1 MFLILYSRFLQCL
14 YFFVFIYFALTD
26 RISSSVV
33 RVGHKDGKDVE
44 PALDYILMRDDLYE
58 RILETS
64 RELPSL

>member
-1 MFLILYSRFLQCL
+1 MRDEILEELL
-14 YFFVFIYFALTD
+14 DAIEIYFALTD
-26 RISSSVV
+26 RISSSVIHI
-33 RVGHKDGKDVE
+33 GHKDGKDVE

>member
-1 MFLILYSRFLQCL
+1 MRDEILEELL
-14 YFFVFIYFALTD
+14 DAIEIYFALTD
-26 RISSSVV
+26 RISSSVI
-33 RVGHKDGKDVE
+33 RLGHKDGKDVE